1 MTYWVSTGFLLN
13 LAEPH
18 LQWQPSQVSGGVR
31 VQDDSLDPHG
41 CPPLQHIHI
50 QGYTLQMCTY
60 MPPSLNSTLAPI
72 AMHPCQDPEVTVEG
86 TDNQV
91 PCSYFYTHSW
101 LQPLVL
107 VLASTTICVSATGLC
122 HYSGTCSYSPLL
134 SVCTP
139 PGLLHHCCL
148 SWSLATGPGSATHP
162 WTCCPA
168 PLDLGLQH
176 TPVCSYFQVKVSP

>member
-1 MTYWVSTGFLLN
+1 
-13 LAEPH
+13 
-18 LQWQPSQVSGGVR
+18 
-31 VQDDSLDPHG
+31 
-41 CPPLQHIHI
+41 
-50 QGYTLQMCTY
+50 
-60 MPPSLNSTLAPI
+60 
-72 AMHPCQDPEVTVEG
+72 MHPCQDPEVTVEG

-148 SWSLATGPGSATHP
+148 SWSLATGPGGATPMNLLPCTTWPGSTTHSSLLLLSGKGQSIKSGLGECFFKCTG
-162 WTCCPA
+162 TCVR
-168 PLDLGLQH
+168 LLQGSGKIRKAWH
-176 TPVCSYFQVKVSP
+176 YKENQ